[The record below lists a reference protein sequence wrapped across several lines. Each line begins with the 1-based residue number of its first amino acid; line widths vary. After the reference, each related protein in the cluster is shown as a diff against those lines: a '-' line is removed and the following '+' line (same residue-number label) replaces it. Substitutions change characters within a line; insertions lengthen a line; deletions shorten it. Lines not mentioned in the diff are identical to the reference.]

1 MDRFPSAEILGSDG
15 LQNVQ
20 KNPNPQNVK
29 FKKNGSLPC
38 DFRGN
43 SSFETNL
50 SFFSQIKQTDKTIFL

>member
-1 MDRFPSAEILGSDG
+1 MDRFPSAEILGLDG

-29 FKKNGSLPC
+29 FKKNESLPC
-38 DFRGN
+38 DFQGN